1 MLGWGTSRQK
11 QSEKETLL
19 GGIQWRIQGGA
30 RGPTPFIFRPNWAP
44 PPPILPSYLKVF
56 IRHWNGIFKYYEQD
70 IKQFNFYCCCVS
82 RLPSFSSY
90 IVHNRGLMQLFYC
103 DITQLCV
110 IRTSSA
116 FDTLPHGLIV
126 LKLKQCQVDDK
137 IINLIK
143 DYLFNRRQRVKLGN
157 VILHGRIQR
166 REFPKY
172 PYLALFYSTY
182 LWTILFTW

>member
-1 MLGWGTSRQK
+1 MHLSK
-11 QSEKETLL
+11 
-19 GGIQWRIQGGA
+19 
-30 RGPTPFIFRPNWAP
+30 
-44 PPPILPSYLKVF
+44 
-56 IRHWNGIFKYYEQD
+56 
-70 IKQFNFYCCCVS
+70 
-82 RLPSFSSY
+82 
-90 IVHNRGLMQLFYC
+90 
-103 DITQLCV
+103 
-110 IRTSSA
+110 A

-166 REFPKY
+166 LEFPKY

-182 LWTILFTW
+182 LWTILFTWQNVETYTYQSTYADDTQIFFADTDPLIVQETINSDLSNVDKRFFGKLREKKPL